1 MSIIQ
6 ASIPLFFLLII
17 VELVYARLRG
27 QSFVR
32 LNDSIADLSLGVLSQ
47 LTGVF
52 LKLLTIGIYIVVETR
67 WSVQHWLPVPAWP
80 EGAPLGVGGAAWVTV
95 HWPELA
101 SWTIAFLLVD
111 LAYYWSH
118 RLSHV
123 VHILWAGHVVHHSSE
138 EYNLTVALRQSSLH
152 GLFTWVFYIPL
163 AVAGVPWRMYV
174 ACYALNLVYQ
184 FWIHTRAIGR
194 MGRVAELVLNTPSHH
209 RVHHGVNPRY
219 QDRNYAGVFIIW
231 DRWFGTF
238 EPEDEEPVYGI
249 TTPLAS
255 WNPIWANVHVFVA
268 IARDAWRTQRWRDK
282 LRVVFGH
289 PGWRPA
295 DLGTPYVAKP
305 VSPATFLKFDPE
317 IPRAVAAYA
326 LAQFIVVLLASVQL
340 LAASA
345 TLPIHQTAAAGF
357 YVAISLTNIGGVFE
371 RSRWAY
377 TLELARLTT
386 LLVICAGLAVLSA
399 ISAVLLGA
407 IAAFAVASLAWLWTL
422 RRHLTVSFATYGPG
436 GMAAA
441 GHGD

>member
-1 MSIIQ
+1 
-6 ASIPLFFLLII
+6 
-17 VELVYARLRG
+17 
-27 QSFVR
+27 
-32 LNDSIADLSLGVLSQ
+32 
-47 LTGVF
+47 
-52 LKLLTIGIYIVVETR
+52 
-67 WSVQHWLPVPAWP
+67 
-80 EGAPLGVGGAAWVTV
+80 
-95 HWPELA
+95 
-101 SWTIAFLLVD
+101 
-111 LAYYWSH
+111 
-118 RLSHV
+118 
-123 VHILWAGHVVHHSSE
+123 
-138 EYNLTVALRQSSLH
+138 
-152 GLFTWVFYIPL
+152 
-163 AVAGVPWRMYV
+163 MYV

-305 VSPATFLKFDPE
+305 VSPATFLKFDAE

>member
-6 ASIPLFFLLII
+6 ASIPLFFLLIG
-17 VELVYARLRG
+17 VELVYARVRG
-27 QSFVR
+27 ERLLR
-32 LNDSIADLSLGVLSQ
+32 LNDSISDLSLGVLSQ
-47 LTGVF
+47 LSGVF

-67 WSVQHWLPVPAWP
+67 WSVQHWLPLPAWP
-80 EGAPLGVGGAAWVTV
+80 AGTPVTFGGAAWISV
-95 HWPELA
+95 HWAELA
-101 SWTIAFLLVD
+101 SWIAVFLLVD

-163 AVAGVPWRMYV
+163 ALAGVPWRMYV
-174 ACYALNLVYQ
+174 ACYALDLVYQ

-194 MGRVAELVLNTPSHH
+194 MGRVAELILNTPSHH

-231 DRWFGTF
+231 DRLFGTF

-268 IARDAWRTQRWRDK
+268 IGRDAWRTRHWRDK

-295 DLGTPYVAKP
+295 DLGAQP
-305 VSPATFLKFDPE
+305 VPKAVTPATFLKFDPE
-317 IPRAVAAYA
+317 IPRAVAMYA
-326 LAQFIVVLLASVQL
+326 LAQFVVVLLASVQL

-345 TLPIHQTAAAGF
+345 TLPFHQTAAAGF
-357 YVAISLTNIGGVFE
+357 YVAISLTNIAGIFE

-377 TLELARLTT
+377 SLELARLST
-386 LLVICAGLAVLSA
+386 LLLVCLTLAAMSRGSPYVALAGVTFA
-399 ISAVLLGA
+399 LG
-407 IAAFAVASLAWLWTL
+407 SLAWLRLL
-422 RRHLTVSFATYGPG
+422 RKHLTVSFATYGPG

-441 GHGD
+441 PHAH